1 MRNQE
6 GPCWR
11 NQISRIN
18 SEVCVCV
25 LVTQSWPSLCDPR
38 DCSSPGFSVHQ
49 NSPSQNTGVGSHSL
63 LHGIILT
70 QGWNLGLLHCRQ
82 ILYHL
87 NHQGSP
93 NSEEVLA
100 FNLDRF
106 VHHQFMSPSWL
117 SFAYY
122 GIRFIPTDS
131 EGFPTVH
138 WQHLCLNKGRQS
150 TVCSQFKQF
159 CFPTGKG
166 HDTVSPPTWE
176 SPALGSPLRSQ
187 HCKIL
192 PELEKWVWIPG
203 IQSPR

>member
-1 MRNQE
+1 MLITCPADDKANISPTPQHVGLPARFSSWDELSERICWSTIKMRNQE

-87 NHQGSP
+87 NHQGRIQRKSLLSIWIGLYTI
-93 NSEEVLA
+93 NSCHHPDLA
-100 FNLDRF
+100 LPIMGSVSSRQILKDFPLF
-106 VHHQFMSPSWL
+106 
-117 SFAYY
+117 
-122 GIRFIPTDS
+122 TDS
-131 EGFPTVH
+131 I
-138 WQHLCLNKGRQS
+138 S
-150 TVCSQFKQF
+150 
-159 CFPTGKG
+159 
-166 HDTVSPPTWE
+166 
-176 SPALGSPLRSQ
+176 A
-187 HCKIL
+187 
-192 PELEKWVWIPG
+192 
-203 IQSPR
+203 